1 MSVKR
6 PDPVDVEVG
15 HRIRIERLA
24 RGLSQTALANQLG
37 VTFQQVQKYE
47 KGVNRVGAG
56 RLTKIAEVLG
66 VPVGHVLHRQ
76 GNAGKRAGQDGQRAL
91 AAETAHRLRR
101 VPIAARLCGDRG
113 RQSAAIDRRSGRTD
127 HQPPALTHRGRCA
140 ARSSSRYSQR
150 CALARLA
157 PCARDTAERE
167 NALRR
172 SGAVA
177 PLRARRSTFLEKK
190 LRPPASMPSTGRSSR
205 SSRPTAA

>member
-66 VPVGHVLHRQ
+66 VAVGSFFS
-76 GNAGKRAGQDGQRAL
+76 GKELLESEPGATGDEPSPLKLLTVSGAFRLLRAY
-91 AAETAHRLRR
+91 AEIEDA
-101 VPIAARLCGDRG
+101 
-113 RQSAAIDRRSGRTD
+113 
-127 HQPPALTHRGRCA
+127 
-140 ARSSSRYSQR
+140 
-150 CALARLA
+150 
-157 PCARDTAERE
+157 
-167 NALRR
+167 NLRR
-172 SGAVA
+172 SIVD
-177 PLRARRSTFLEKK
+177 LVEQITSTRR
-190 LRPPASMPSTGRSSR
+190 
-205 SSRPTAA
+205 

>member
-66 VPVGHVLHRQ
+66 VAVGTFFT
-76 GNAGKRAGQDGQRAL
+76 GKEML
-91 AAETAHRLRR
+91 E
-101 VPIAARLCGDRG
+101 
-113 RQSAAIDRRSGRTD
+113 
-127 HQPPALTHRGRCA
+127 
-140 ARSSSRYSQR
+140 
-150 CALARLA
+150 
-157 PCARDTAERE
+157 
-167 NALRR
+167 
-172 SGAVA
+172 GADV
-177 PLRARRSTFLEKK
+177 
-190 LRPPASMPSTGRSSR
+190 
-205 SSRPTAA
+205 TAAPGEASPLKLLNGTGAFRLPRAYRAIQSSAVGP

>member
-66 VPVGHVLHRQ
+66 VAVGTFFT
-76 GNAGKRAGQDGQRAL
+76 GKEMLDNERTAADGEASPLKLLTVSGAFRLLRAYADI
-91 AAETAHRLRR
+91 EDTNLRR
-101 VPIAARLCGDRG
+101 
-113 RQSAAIDRRSGRTD
+113 AIVDLVEQISSHRR
-127 HQPPALTHRGRCA
+127 
-140 ARSSSRYSQR
+140 
-150 CALARLA
+150 
-157 PCARDTAERE
+157 
-167 NALRR
+167 
-172 SGAVA
+172 
-177 PLRARRSTFLEKK
+177 
-190 LRPPASMPSTGRSSR
+190 
-205 SSRPTAA
+205 

>member
-66 VPVGHVLHRQ
+66 VPVSTFFT
-76 GNAGKRAGQDGQRAL
+76 GKEILESAEAKDSGEASPLRLLSVNGAFRLLRAYADI
-91 AAETAHRLRR
+91 EDTDLRR
-101 VPIAARLCGDRG
+101 SLVDLVEQISAR
-113 RQSAAIDRRSGRTD
+113 
-127 HQPPALTHRGRCA
+127 QPPA
-140 ARSSSRYSQR
+140 
-150 CALARLA
+150 
-157 PCARDTAERE
+157 
-167 NALRR
+167 
-172 SGAVA
+172 
-177 PLRARRSTFLEKK
+177 
-190 LRPPASMPSTGRSSR
+190 
-205 SSRPTAA
+205 

>member
-66 VPVGHVLHRQ
+66 VPVGAFFTGKEVLDSEERAQ
-76 GNAGKRAGQDGQRAL
+76 GSDEASPLKLLTVSGAFRLLRAYADIEDG
-91 AAETAHRLRR
+91 
-101 VPIAARLCGDRG
+101 
-113 RQSAAIDRRSGRTD
+113 
-127 HQPPALTHRGRCA
+127 
-140 ARSSSRYSQR
+140 
-150 CALARLA
+150 
-157 PCARDTAERE
+157 
-167 NALRR
+167 NLRR
-172 SGAVA
+172 SIVD
-177 PLRARRSTFLEKK
+177 LVEQVSARR
-190 LRPPASMPSTGRSSR
+190 A
-205 SSRPTAA
+205 